1 MEWEDTKSWSES
13 FDEFMSQFD
22 DLFLRSE
29 SREKAK
35 LYVRGLLADVERKNA
50 WQLAEVLNLD
60 SPHPLQRLVNEGKWD
75 EDRVQ
80 KRKRQVV
87 NKRLS
92 AAGVIVIDESGFVK
106 KGTKSAGVA
115 RQYCGRVG
123 KVENC
128 QVGVY
133 LVYASPT
140 ASVFLDRRL
149 YLPKVWCE
157 DAQRRQEAAIPSQI
171 EFRTKPELAQDMLD
185 EVWAEGSTAHYVTG
199 DSLYGN
205 SPGLRNF
212 IDRSHHS
219 YVMAIGSQHRV
230 FYQGSRQALKTIAQ
244 AIPST
249 DWEKIAFTL
258 TETGWIWYEW
268 TACRIEMANDE
279 IGEQWL
285 LIRRRLGEQQE
296 FDFFLSNAPP
306 DSAFTDLVAV
316 ALMRHQIEQSFEEAK
331 EQLGLADYEVR
342 TWHGWHRHMTLCF
355 LAHTWLTL
363 MSMNERQKKATS
375 ALDEL
380 QSG

>member
-149 YLPKVWCE
+149 YLPRSGAK
-157 DAQRRQEAAIPSQI
+157 
-171 EFRTKPELAQDMLD
+171 MLS
-185 EVWAEGSTAHYVTG
+185 VAKKQ
-199 DSLYGN
+199 
-205 SPGLRNF
+205 PF
-212 IDRSHHS
+212 
-219 YVMAIGSQHRV
+219 
-230 FYQGSRQALKTIAQ
+230 QA
-244 AIPST
+244 
-249 DWEKIAFTL
+249 
-258 TETGWIWYEW
+258 
-268 TACRIEMANDE
+268 R
-279 IGEQWL
+279 
-285 LIRRRLGEQQE
+285 
-296 FDFFLSNAPP
+296 
-306 DSAFTDLVAV
+306 
-316 ALMRHQIEQSFEEAK
+316 
-331 EQLGLADYEVR
+331 
-342 TWHGWHRHMTLCF
+342 
-355 LAHTWLTL
+355 
-363 MSMNERQKKATS
+363 
-375 ALDEL
+375 
-380 QSG
+380 

>member
-1 MEWEDTKSWSES
+1 MDWEKRQNWLEA
-13 FDEFMSQFD
+13 FDEFMSEFD

-50 WQLAEVLNLD
+50 WQLAELLNLD
-60 SPHPLQRLVNEGKWD
+60 SPHPLQRLLNEGKWD
-75 EDRVQ
+75 GDQVE
-80 KRKRQVV
+80 KRKRRMV
-87 NKRLS
+87 NERLS
-92 AAGVIVIDESGFVK
+92 AAGVIVIDESGYVK

-157 DAQRRQEAAIPSQI
+157 DVQRRREAAIPSEI
-171 EFRTKPELAQDMLD
+171 EFRTKPQLAQDMLA
-185 EVWAEGSTAHYVTG
+185 EVWAEGSDVHYVSG
-199 DSLYGN
+199 DTLYGN
-205 SPGLRNF
+205 SPELRSF
-212 IDRSHHS
+212 IDRTNHA
-219 YVMAIGSQHRV
+219 YVMAIGSQHHV
-230 FYQGSRQALKTIAQ
+230 FYQGSRQALKAIAQ

-258 TETGWIWYEW
+258 AETGWIWYEW
-268 TACRIEMANDE
+268 AACRIEMPNDQ

-285 LIRRRLGEQQE
+285 LIRRHLGERQKL
-296 FDFFLSNAPP
+296 DFFLSNAPV
-306 DSAFTDLVAV
+306 DTIFTDLVAV
-316 ALMRHQIEQSFEEAK
+316 ALMRQQIEQCFEEAK
-331 EQLGLADYEVR
+331 DQLGLADYEVR

-363 MSMNERQKKATS
+363 LSLTEREKKAS
-375 ALDEL
+375 SSLDEL

>member
-75 EDRVQ
+75 
-80 KRKRQVV
+80 VV

-92 AAGVIVIDESGFVK
+92 
-106 KGTKSAGVA
+106 
-115 RQYCGRVG
+115 
-123 KVENC
+123 
-128 QVGVY
+128 
-133 LVYASPT
+133 
-140 ASVFLDRRL
+140 
-149 YLPKVWCE
+149 
-157 DAQRRQEAAIPSQI
+157 
-171 EFRTKPELAQDMLD
+171 
-185 EVWAEGSTAHYVTG
+185 
-199 DSLYGN
+199 
-205 SPGLRNF
+205 
-212 IDRSHHS
+212 
-219 YVMAIGSQHRV
+219 
-230 FYQGSRQALKTIAQ
+230 
-244 AIPST
+244 
-249 DWEKIAFTL
+249 
-258 TETGWIWYEW
+258 
-268 TACRIEMANDE
+268 
-279 IGEQWL
+279 
-285 LIRRRLGEQQE
+285 
-296 FDFFLSNAPP
+296 
-306 DSAFTDLVAV
+306 
-316 ALMRHQIEQSFEEAK
+316 
-331 EQLGLADYEVR
+331 LGLADYEVR